1 MGVSEPFIRRPIA
14 TSLLGIALLIGGLLG
29 YFALP
34 VSALPQVD
42 FPTVQVTTQLPGAS
56 PDVIASLITAP
67 LERQL
72 GQIPSLSAMNS
83 TSSFGVSQISLQFDL
98 NRDIDGATQDV
109 QAAINAA
116 AGVLP
121 KTLPYP
127 PTYAKVNPADAPVMT
142 LALRS
147 DTISLR
153 AMSDIADTLLAQRL
167 SQISGVGRVSV
178 LGGLKPAVRIQA
190 DLARLAAYGIAME
203 DLRTAIASANVS
215 GPKGSLDGAQQ
226 SYIIAANDQIAA
238 ADAYKPVIIA
248 YRNGS
253 PVTIADVA
261 QIVDGLENDRTGGWY
276 QGSPAVIIDI
286 QRQPGANVI
295 DVVSQIRAE
304 IPKVQRAIPA
314 GVNLTIVSD
323 RTVTI
328 RASVRDVQFTLIL
341 SVVLVTLVVLLFLR
355 SLRATLIAGVALPL
369 SLITSFGIMYFA
381 GFSLDNLSL
390 MALTIGTGFVVDD
403 AIVMIENI
411 VRHMENGDS
420 AMEASLKGA
429 SEIGFTVISLTV
441 SLIAVFIPLLFMSGL
456 VGRMFRE
463 FALTLTIAV
472 VTSAVVS
479 LTLTPMMCS
488 RLLKHAHEELAV
500 PGLAAVSRFIDRTV
514 GFYHR
519 TLLWVL
525 ERQRATLVVTFATLI
540 ATLALYVVAP
550 KGFLPLQ
557 DTASITAVT
566 EAGPDV
572 SFAEMQKRQAEAAD
586 AIKADPDVTGVVSV
600 IGAGSVN
607 PTTNV
612 GRLVMT
618 LKPRGERRDD
628 VSVVITRLK
637 ERVAAIPGMTIYFQ
651 PVQDVQISTQSS
663 RSQYQYTLTGTDA
676 ALVSEWAR
684 KLVAE
689 MRRDPLF
696 RDVSSEA
703 QEGGLRAQLTVDRT
717 RAGQLGV
724 SLQGITD
731 TLNDAFAQRQISTIY
746 GQANQY
752 RVVLEALPM
761 YQRDPSILS
770 KLYLPGAA
778 SATAGAPNAQ
788 VPLSAVATLTRT
800 TAPLAISHQAQF
812 PSISLSF
819 NLAPGAA
826 LGDAVE
832 AVKTIET
839 RIEMPNSIVGVY
851 AGDAA
856 EFAKALAGQPW
867 LLLAAVITIYI
878 VLGVLYESYIHPI
891 TILST
896 LPSAGVGAILA
907 LMLCGQDLSVIGL
920 IGIILLMGHRQEERD
935 HDDRLRARGRA
946 RAGDVAERGD
956 RTGLSAALP
965 SDHDDDAGRPVR
977 CAAAGD
983 RERHR
988 RRAAL
993 PTRHLHYRRPAAQP
1007 IAHALHH
1014 AGDLSRPRPHQPPPR
1029 AGAAAGRI
1037 RRSARRGRD
1046 RGDAVMASIS
1056 EPFIRRPVATTLLSI
1071 GLFLLGIVAYEFL
1084 PVASVPNIDFSR
1096 HLRLGQPSWR
1106 RPVRHG
1112 RDGCLAAGAA
1122 ARRDRGHQPDHLDFV
1137 TRHDQHPAPVRHRPQ
1152 RRQSRPRRA
1161 GGNQCVAGRPAE
1173 RFADAAALP
1182 QGEHRRRAG
1191 LRAGADLEDAVRQ
1204 RGLRR
1209 RRHRAGAAHL
1219 AGAGGG
1225 QCDDLGCRP
1234 AGGQDSAQSCRAV
1247 QCRHRHRR
1255 RANCDYQR
1263 QPARSGRHL
1272 QRRAPERDAVA
1283 QQADADGERVPRH
1296 RHQEREGQ
1304 FRPALRCC
1312 RHRGLRP

>member
-1 MGVSEPFIRRPIA
+1 MSVSEPFIRRPIA
-14 TSLLGIALLIGGLLG
+14 TSLLGIALLIGGALG
-29 YFALP
+29 YWALP

-56 PDVIASLITAP
+56 PDVVASLITAP

-72 GQIPSLSAMNS
+72 GQIPSLSTMQS

-116 AGVLP
+116 AGILP
-121 KTLPYP
+121 KNLPYP
-127 PTYAKVNPADAPVMT
+127 PTYAKVNPADAPVIT
-142 LALRS
+142 LALTS
-147 DTISLR
+147 ETISLR
-153 AMSDIADTLLAQRL
+153 AMSDIADTILGQRL
-167 SQISGVGRVSV
+167 SQISGVGRVAI
-178 LGGLKPAVRIQA
+178 LGGLKPAVRVQA

-203 DLRTAIASANVS
+203 DLRNAIAGANVS

-226 SYIIAANDQIAA
+226 SYTIAANDQIAA
-238 ADAYKPVIIA
+238 AEAYKPIIIA
-248 YRNGS
+248 YRNGA
-253 PVTIADVA
+253 PVTIGDVA
-261 QIVDGLENDRTGGWY
+261 IIIDGLENDRTGGWY
-276 QGSPAVIIDI
+276 QGKPAVIIDI

-295 DVVSQIRAE
+295 EVVRQIREE

-314 GVNLTIVSD
+314 GVGLTIVSD

-328 RASVRDVQFTLIL
+328 RASVHDVQFTLIL

-411 VRHMENGDS
+411 VRHMEDGES
-420 AMEASLKGA
+420 VMEASLKGA

-488 RLLKHAHEELAV
+488 RLLKNVHEEVAV

-514 GFYHR
+514 ELYHR

-525 ERQRATLVVTFATLI
+525 QRQRATLFVTLLTIVATLV
-540 ATLALYVVAP
+540 LYVVAP

-557 DTASITAVT
+557 DTGSITAVT

-572 SFAEMQKRQAEAAD
+572 SFAEMQSRQMAAAS
-586 AIKADPDVTGVVSV
+586 AIQADPDVVGVVSV

-628 VSVVITRLK
+628 VSAVIVRLK
-637 ERVAAIPGMTIYFQ
+637 QRTASIPGMTIYFQ

-676 ALVSEWAR
+676 PEVIKWAS

-703 QEGGLRAQLTVDRT
+703 QEGGLRAALDINRQ

-724 SLQGITD
+724 SLQVVTD

-752 RVVLEALPM
+752 RVVLEAMPM

-770 KLYLPGAA
+770 KLYVPGVAA
-778 SATAGAPNAQ
+778 IPGSPAGQ
-788 VPLSAVATLTRT
+788 VPISAIATLTRT
-800 TAPLAISHQAQF
+800 TAPLAITHQAQF
-812 PSISLSF
+812 PAISLSF
-819 NLAPGAA
+819 NLAPGEA

-839 RIEMPNSIVGVY
+839 RIGMPGSIVGVY

-856 EFAKALAGQPW
+856 EFAKSLAGQPW
-867 LLLAAVITIYI
+867 LILAALVTIYI
-878 VLGVLYESYIHPI
+878 VLGVLYESFIHPI

-896 LPSAGVGAILA
+896 LPSAGIGAILA

-920 IGIILLMGHRQEERD
+920 IGIILLMGIVKKNAIMMIDFALEAERHKGMSAND
-935 HDDRLRARGRA
+935 AIVQACLLRFRPIMMTTLAALFGALPLALESGTGAELRFPLGVSIIGGLLLSQLLTLYTTPVIYLALDRLNRKIEKAVPEPGP
-946 RAGDVAERGD
+946 AG
-956 RTGLSAALP
+956 P
-965 SDHDDDAGRPVR
+965 PV
-977 CAAAGD
+977 
-983 RERHR
+983 
-988 RRAAL
+988 
-993 PTRHLHYRRPAAQP
+993 
-1007 IAHALHH
+1007 
-1014 AGDLSRPRPHQPPPR
+1014 
-1029 AGAAAGRI
+1029 AGA
-1037 RRSARRGRD
+1037 
-1046 RGDAVMASIS
+1046 
-1056 EPFIRRPVATTLLSI
+1056 T
-1071 GLFLLGIVAYEFL
+1071 
-1084 PVASVPNIDFSR
+1084 
-1096 HLRLGQPSWR
+1096 
-1106 RPVRHG
+1106 
-1112 RDGCLAAGAA
+1112 
-1122 ARRDRGHQPDHLDFV
+1122 
-1137 TRHDQHPAPVRHRPQ
+1137 
-1152 RRQSRPRRA
+1152 
-1161 GGNQCVAGRPAE
+1161 
-1173 RFADAAALP
+1173 
-1182 QGEHRRRAG
+1182 
-1191 LRAGADLEDAVRQ
+1191 
-1204 RGLRR
+1204 
-1209 RRHRAGAAHL
+1209 
-1219 AGAGGG
+1219 
-1225 QCDDLGCRP
+1225 
-1234 AGGQDSAQSCRAV
+1234 
-1247 QCRHRHRR
+1247 
-1255 RANCDYQR
+1255 
-1263 QPARSGRHL
+1263 
-1272 QRRAPERDAVA
+1272 
-1283 QQADADGERVPRH
+1283 
-1296 RHQEREGQ
+1296 EGMQ
-1304 FRPALRCC
+1304 
-1312 RHRGLRP
+1312 

>member
-14 TSLLGIALLIGGLLG
+14 TSLLGIALLIGGALG

-147 DTISLR
+147 ETISLR

-190 DLARLAAYGIAME
+190 DLARLASYGIAME
-203 DLRTAIASANVS
+203 DLRAAISNANVS

-238 ADAYKPVIIA
+238 ADAYRPIIIA

-253 PVTIADVA
+253 PVTIGDVA

-276 QGSPAVIIDI
+276 QGTPAVIIDI

-314 GVNLTIVSD
+314 GVHLTIVSD

-328 RASVRDVQFTLIL
+328 RASVHDVQFTLIL

-420 AMEASLKGA
+420 AMQASLKGA

-488 RLLKHAHEELAV
+488 RLLKHTHEEFAV

-514 GFYHR
+514 ELYHR
-519 TLLWVL
+519 TLLVVL
-525 ERQRATLVVTFATLI
+525 QHQRTTLVVTFATLI
-540 ATLALYVVAP
+540 ATLVLYVVAP

-572 SFAEMQKRQAEAAD
+572 SFAEMQKRQAEVAD

-612 GRLVMT
+612 GRLVMSLT
-618 LKPRGERRDD
+618 PRGERRDD
-628 VSVVITRLK
+628 VSAVINRLK
-637 ERVAAIPGMTIYFQ
+637 EKVAGIPGMTVYFQ

-676 ALVSEWAR
+676 ALVSEWAK
-684 KLVAE
+684 KLVDE
-689 MRRDPLF
+689 MRHDPLF

-703 QEGGLRAQLTVDRT
+703 QEGGLRAQLDVDRT

-724 SLQGITD
+724 NLQAITD

-770 KLYLPGAA
+770 KLYLPGGA
-778 SATAGAPNAQ
+778 SSSVVGAPNAQ
-788 VPLSAVATLTRT
+788 VPLDAVATLKRT

-812 PSISLSF
+812 PAISLSF

-839 RIEMPNSIVGVY
+839 SIGMPNSIVGVY

-920 IGIILLMGHRQEERD
+920 IGIILLMGIVKKNAIMMIDFALE
-935 HDDRLRARGRA
+935 
-946 RAGDVAERGD
+946 AERKQGMPAHEAIVQACLL
-956 RTGLSAALP
+956 RFRPIMMTTLAALF
-965 SDHDDDAGRPVR
+965 G
-977 CAAAGD
+977 
-983 RERHR
+983 
-988 RRAAL
+988 AL
-993 PTRHLHYRRPAAQP
+993 PLAIESGTGAELRFPLGISIIGGLLLSQLLTLYTTPVIYLALDRINRRLEN
-1007 IAHALHH
+1007 AL
-1014 AGDLSRPRPHQPPPR
+1014 PPVEPGGPPV
-1029 AGAAAGRI
+1029 AGA
-1037 RRSARRGRD
+1037 
-1046 RGDAVMASIS
+1046 
-1056 EPFIRRPVATTLLSI
+1056 T
-1071 GLFLLGIVAYEFL
+1071 
-1084 PVASVPNIDFSR
+1084 
-1096 HLRLGQPSWR
+1096 
-1106 RPVRHG
+1106 
-1112 RDGCLAAGAA
+1112 
-1122 ARRDRGHQPDHLDFV
+1122 
-1137 TRHDQHPAPVRHRPQ
+1137 
-1152 RRQSRPRRA
+1152 
-1161 GGNQCVAGRPAE
+1161 
-1173 RFADAAALP
+1173 
-1182 QGEHRRRAG
+1182 
-1191 LRAGADLEDAVRQ
+1191 
-1204 RGLRR
+1204 
-1209 RRHRAGAAHL
+1209 
-1219 AGAGGG
+1219 
-1225 QCDDLGCRP
+1225 
-1234 AGGQDSAQSCRAV
+1234 
-1247 QCRHRHRR
+1247 
-1255 RANCDYQR
+1255 
-1263 QPARSGRHL
+1263 
-1272 QRRAPERDAVA
+1272 
-1283 QQADADGERVPRH
+1283 
-1296 RHQEREGQ
+1296 EGMQ
-1304 FRPALRCC
+1304 
-1312 RHRGLRP
+1312 

>member
-1 MGVSEPFIRRPIA
+1 MSVSEPFIRRPIA
-14 TSLLGIALLIGGLLG
+14 TSLLGVALLIGGALG
-29 YFALP
+29 YWALP

-42 FPTVQVTTQLPGAS
+42 FPTVLVTTQLPGAS

-72 GQIPSLSAMNS
+72 GQIPSLSTMTS
-83 TSSFGVSQISLQFDL
+83 TSSFGVSQVSLQFDL

-121 KTLPYP
+121 RTLPYP
-127 PTYAKVNPADAPVMT
+127 PTYAKVNPADAPVLT
-142 LALRS
+142 LALTS

-167 SQISGVGRVSV
+167 SQISGVGRVAV
-178 LGGLKPAVRIQA
+178 LGGLKPAVRVQA

-203 DLRTAIASANVS
+203 DLRSAIAGANVS

-226 SYIIAANDQIAA
+226 AYTIAANDQIAA
-238 ADAYKPVIIA
+238 ADAYKPIIIA
-248 YRNGS
+248 YRNGA
-253 PVTIADVA
+253 PVTIGDVA
-261 QIVDGLENDRTGGWY
+261 VIVDGLENDRTGGWY
-276 QGSPAVIIDI
+276 QGTPAVIIDI

-295 DVVSQIRAE
+295 DVVRQIRDE

-314 GVNLTIVSD
+314 GVKLTVVSD

-328 RASVRDVQFTLIL
+328 RASVSDVQFTLVL

-355 SLRATLIAGVALPL
+355 SMRATLIAGVALPL

-411 VRHMENGDS
+411 VRHMENGES
-420 AMEASLKGA
+420 AMQAALRGA

-472 VTSAVVS
+472 VTSAIVS

-488 RLLKHAHEELAV
+488 RLLKHAGEERLV
-500 PGLAAVSRFIDRTV
+500 PGLALVSRGIDRMV
-514 GFYHR
+514 EFYHR

-525 ERQRATLVVTFATLI
+525 RHQRATLLVTFATI
-540 ATLALYVVAP
+540 AATIALYVVAP

-572 SFAEMQKRQAEAAD
+572 SFAEMQMRQTEAAD
-586 AIKADPDVTGVVSV
+586 AIKADPDVIGVVSV
-600 IGAGSVN
+600 IGGGSVN

-628 VSVVITRLK
+628 VAAVIVRLK
-637 ERVAAIPGMTIYFQ
+637 QRVAAIPGMTVYFQ
-651 PVQDVQISTQSS
+651 PVQDIQISTQSS

-676 ALVSEWAR
+676 AQVTQWAG

-689 MRRDPLF
+689 LKRDPLF

-703 QEGGLRAQLTVDRT
+703 QEGGLRAALDIDRQ

-724 SLQGITD
+724 SLQGVTD

-746 GQANQY
+746 GQSNQY

-778 SATAGAPNAQ
+778 GAQ

-812 PSISLSF
+812 PAVSLSF
-819 NLAPGAA
+819 NLAPGEA
-826 LGDAVE
+826 LGDAVT
-832 AVKTIET
+832 AVKAIET
-839 RIEMPNSIVGVY
+839 RIGMPGSIVGLF

-856 EFAKALAGQPW
+856 EFSRSLAGQPW
-867 LLLAAVITIYI
+867 LIVAALVTIYI

-907 LMLCGQDLSVIGL
+907 LMLFGQDLSVIGL
-920 IGIILLMGHRQEERD
+920 IGIILLMGIVKKNAIMMIDFALEAERHQGMSAYD
-935 HDDRLRARGRA
+935 AIVQACLLRFRPIMMTTLAALFGALPLAVESGTGAELRFPLGISIIGGLLLSQLLTLYTTPVIYLALDRLN
-946 RAGDVAERGD
+946 
-956 RTGLSAALP
+956 
-965 SDHDDDAGRPVR
+965 
-977 CAAAGD
+977 
-983 RERHR
+983 R
-988 RRAAL
+988 RIEKAV
-993 PTRHLHYRRPAAQP
+993 
-1007 IAHALHH
+1007 
-1014 AGDLSRPRPHQPPPR
+1014 PPPAPGLPLPPV
-1029 AGAAAGRI
+1029 AGA
-1037 RRSARRGRD
+1037 
-1046 RGDAVMASIS
+1046 
-1056 EPFIRRPVATTLLSI
+1056 T
-1071 GLFLLGIVAYEFL
+1071 
-1084 PVASVPNIDFSR
+1084 
-1096 HLRLGQPSWR
+1096 
-1106 RPVRHG
+1106 
-1112 RDGCLAAGAA
+1112 
-1122 ARRDRGHQPDHLDFV
+1122 
-1137 TRHDQHPAPVRHRPQ
+1137 
-1152 RRQSRPRRA
+1152 
-1161 GGNQCVAGRPAE
+1161 
-1173 RFADAAALP
+1173 
-1182 QGEHRRRAG
+1182 
-1191 LRAGADLEDAVRQ
+1191 
-1204 RGLRR
+1204 
-1209 RRHRAGAAHL
+1209 
-1219 AGAGGG
+1219 
-1225 QCDDLGCRP
+1225 
-1234 AGGQDSAQSCRAV
+1234 
-1247 QCRHRHRR
+1247 
-1255 RANCDYQR
+1255 
-1263 QPARSGRHL
+1263 
-1272 QRRAPERDAVA
+1272 
-1283 QQADADGERVPRH
+1283 
-1296 RHQEREGQ
+1296 EGMQ
-1304 FRPALRCC
+1304 
-1312 RHRGLRP
+1312 

>member
-14 TSLLGIALLIGGLLG
+14 TSLLGIALLIGGALG

-42 FPTVQVTTQLPGAS
+42 FPTVQVSTQLPGAS

-72 GQIPSLSAMNS
+72 GQIPSLTAMNS

-147 DTISLR
+147 ETISLR

-203 DLRTAIASANVS
+203 DLRNAIANANVS

-238 ADAYKPVIIA
+238 ADAYRPIIIT

-253 PVTIADVA
+253 PVTIGDVA

-276 QGSPAVIIDI
+276 QGTPAVIIDI

-295 DVVSQIRAE
+295 DVVKQIRAE

-314 GVNLTIVSD
+314 GVHLTIVSD

-328 RASVRDVQFTLIL
+328 RASVHDVQFTLVL

-411 VRHMENGDS
+411 VRHMENGDN
-420 AMEASLKGA
+420 AMTASLKGA

-479 LTLTPMMCS
+479 LTLTPTMCS

-500 PGLAAVSRFIDRTV
+500 PGLAAISRFIDRTV
-514 GFYHR
+514 EFYHR

-525 ERQRATLVVTFATLI
+525 EHQRATLVVTFATLV
-540 ATLALYVVAP
+540 ATLVLYVVAP

-572 SFAEMQKRQAEAAD
+572 SFGEMQKRQAEAAD

-628 VSVVITRLK
+628 VSVVVTRLK
-637 ERVAAIPGMTIYFQ
+637 QRVAGIPGMTVYFQ

-684 KLVAE
+684 KLVDE
-689 MRRDPLF
+689 MRREPLF

-703 QEGGLRAQLTVDRT
+703 QEGGLRAQLDVDRT

-724 SLQGITD
+724 SLQAITD

-770 KLYLPGAA
+770 KLYLPGGA
-778 SATAGAPNAQ
+778 SSAVVGAPNAQ
-788 VPLSAVATLTRT
+788 VPLDAVATLKRT

-812 PSISLSF
+812 PAISLSF

-832 AVKTIET
+832 AVKAIES

-907 LMLCGQDLSVIGL
+907 LILCGQDLSVIGL
-920 IGIILLMGHRQEERD
+920 IGIILLMGIVKKNAIMMIDFALE
-935 HDDRLRARGRA
+935 
-946 RAGDVAERGD
+946 AERGQGMPPHEAIVQACLL
-956 RTGLSAALP
+956 RFRPIMMTTLAALF
-965 SDHDDDAGRPVR
+965 G
-977 CAAAGD
+977 
-983 RERHR
+983 
-988 RRAAL
+988 AL
-993 PTRHLHYRRPAAQP
+993 PLAIESGTGAELRFPLGISIIGGLLLSQLLTLYTTPVIYLALDRINRRLEQ
-1007 IAHALHH
+1007 AL
-1014 AGDLSRPRPHQPPPR
+1014 PPPEPDAPPT
-1029 AGAAAGRI
+1029 AGA
-1037 RRSARRGRD
+1037 
-1046 RGDAVMASIS
+1046 
-1056 EPFIRRPVATTLLSI
+1056 T
-1071 GLFLLGIVAYEFL
+1071 
-1084 PVASVPNIDFSR
+1084 
-1096 HLRLGQPSWR
+1096 
-1106 RPVRHG
+1106 
-1112 RDGCLAAGAA
+1112 
-1122 ARRDRGHQPDHLDFV
+1122 
-1137 TRHDQHPAPVRHRPQ
+1137 
-1152 RRQSRPRRA
+1152 
-1161 GGNQCVAGRPAE
+1161 
-1173 RFADAAALP
+1173 
-1182 QGEHRRRAG
+1182 
-1191 LRAGADLEDAVRQ
+1191 
-1204 RGLRR
+1204 
-1209 RRHRAGAAHL
+1209 
-1219 AGAGGG
+1219 
-1225 QCDDLGCRP
+1225 
-1234 AGGQDSAQSCRAV
+1234 
-1247 QCRHRHRR
+1247 
-1255 RANCDYQR
+1255 
-1263 QPARSGRHL
+1263 
-1272 QRRAPERDAVA
+1272 
-1283 QQADADGERVPRH
+1283 
-1296 RHQEREGQ
+1296 EGMQ
-1304 FRPALRCC
+1304 
-1312 RHRGLRP
+1312 

>member
-1 MGVSEPFIRRPIA
+1 MSVSEPFIRRPIA
-14 TSLLGIALLIGGLLG
+14 TSLLGVALLIGGALG
-29 YFALP
+29 YWALP

-72 GQIPSLSAMNS
+72 GQIPSLSSMTS
-83 TSSFGVSQISLQFDL
+83 TSSFGVSQVSLQFDL

-121 KTLPYP
+121 RTLPYP
-127 PTYAKVNPADAPVMT
+127 PTYAKVNPADAPVLT
-142 LALRS
+142 LALTS
-147 DTISLR
+147 ETISLR
-153 AMSDIADTLLAQRL
+153 AMSDLADTILAQRL

-178 LGGLKPAVRIQA
+178 LGGLKPAVRVQA

-203 DLRTAIASANVS
+203 DLRNAIAGANVS

-226 SYIIAANDQIAA
+226 SYTIAANDQIAA
-238 ADAYKPVIIA
+238 ADAYKPIIIA
-248 YRNGS
+248 YRNGA
-253 PVTIADVA
+253 PVTIGDVA
-261 QIVDGLENDRTGGWY
+261 QIVDGMENDRTGGWY
-276 QGSPAVIIDI
+276 QGTPAVIIDI

-295 DVVSQIRAE
+295 EVVRQIRAE
-304 IPKVQRAIPA
+304 IPKVQRAVPA
-314 GVNLTIVSD
+314 GVNLAVVSD
-323 RTVTI
+323 RTDTI
-328 RASVRDVQFTLIL
+328 RASVHDVQFTLVL

-369 SLITSFGIMYFA
+369 SLITSFGIMYFS

-411 VRHMENGDS
+411 VRHMENGES
-420 AMEASLKGA
+420 AMQASLRGA

-472 VTSAVVS
+472 VTSAIVS

-488 RLLKHAHEELAV
+488 RLLKHTGEEMVV
-500 PGLAAVSRFIDRTV
+500 PGLAAISSFIDRMV
-514 GFYHR
+514 DFYHHS
-519 TLLWVL
+519 LLWVL
-525 ERQRATLVVTFATLI
+525 QRQRATLLVTVATLAATLI
-540 ATLALYVVAP
+540 LYVVAP

-572 SFAEMQKRQAEAAD
+572 SFFEMQSRQTQAAD

-618 LKPRGERRDD
+618 LKPRGERRSD
-628 VSVVITRLK
+628 VSAVIVRLK
-637 ERVAAIPGMTIYFQ
+637 QLTASIPGMTIYFQ

-676 ALVSEWAR
+676 ALVGLWAS

-689 MRRDPLF
+689 LRRDPLF

-703 QEGGLRAQLTVDRT
+703 QDGGLRAALDINRQ

-724 SLQGITD
+724 NLQGVTD

-752 RVVLEALPM
+752 RVVLEALPI

-770 KLYLPGAA
+770 KLYLPGAL
-778 SATAGAPNAQ
+778 GAQ

-812 PSISLSF
+812 PAVSLSF

-826 LGDAVE
+826 LGDAVDE
-832 AVKTIET
+832 VKSLES
-839 RIEMPNSIVGVY
+839 RIGMPGSIVGVF

-856 EFAKALAGQPW
+856 EFSKSLAGQPW
-867 LLLAAVITIYI
+867 LILAALVTIYI

-907 LMLCGQDLSVIGL
+907 LMLFGQDLSVIGL
-920 IGIILLMGHRQEERD
+920 IGIILLMGIVKKNAIMMIDFALE
-935 HDDRLRARGRA
+935 
-946 RAGDVAERGD
+946 AERHQGMSAMD
-956 RTGLSAALP
+956 AIVQACLLRFRPIMMTTLAALF
-965 SDHDDDAGRPVR
+965 G
-977 CAAAGD
+977 
-983 RERHR
+983 
-988 RRAAL
+988 AL
-993 PTRHLHYRRPAAQP
+993 PLAVESGTGAELRFPLGISIIGGLLLSQLLTLYTTPV
-1007 IAHALHH
+1007 IYLALDRINRSIEK
-1014 AGDLSRPRPHQPPPR
+1014 AVPPVGPELPSPPV
-1029 AGAAAGRI
+1029 AGA
-1037 RRSARRGRD
+1037 
-1046 RGDAVMASIS
+1046 
-1056 EPFIRRPVATTLLSI
+1056 T
-1071 GLFLLGIVAYEFL
+1071 
-1084 PVASVPNIDFSR
+1084 
-1096 HLRLGQPSWR
+1096 
-1106 RPVRHG
+1106 
-1112 RDGCLAAGAA
+1112 
-1122 ARRDRGHQPDHLDFV
+1122 
-1137 TRHDQHPAPVRHRPQ
+1137 
-1152 RRQSRPRRA
+1152 
-1161 GGNQCVAGRPAE
+1161 
-1173 RFADAAALP
+1173 
-1182 QGEHRRRAG
+1182 
-1191 LRAGADLEDAVRQ
+1191 
-1204 RGLRR
+1204 
-1209 RRHRAGAAHL
+1209 
-1219 AGAGGG
+1219 
-1225 QCDDLGCRP
+1225 
-1234 AGGQDSAQSCRAV
+1234 
-1247 QCRHRHRR
+1247 
-1255 RANCDYQR
+1255 
-1263 QPARSGRHL
+1263 
-1272 QRRAPERDAVA
+1272 
-1283 QQADADGERVPRH
+1283 
-1296 RHQEREGQ
+1296 EGMQ
-1304 FRPALRCC
+1304 
-1312 RHRGLRP
+1312 